1 MGLPMGLRI
10 DLFFVCPMNLQGIL
24 LRVRYQMGV
33 LRRPAI
39 GGPFS
44 FKGSRKD
51 AKTQRGEVGVR
62 FVRRRG

>member
-10 DLFFVCPMNLQGIL
+10 DLFFVCLMNLQVIL
-24 LRVRYQMGV
+24 LRVRYLMGV

-39 GGPFS
+39 GGLFS

-51 AKTQRGEVGVR
+51 AKTQRGATKVDRE
-62 FVRRRG
+62 